1 MERCMNMV
9 DEYVELKAQIQA
21 LENRLAVLREHFMSP
36 GVRLRSAK
44 YEVSVRQQTHQIF
57 LKNLLPAEV
66 LNSPYYWSESRSAVV
81 TVKRLATP
89 KNIALVER
97 LGA

>member
-36 GVRLRSAK
+36 GVR
-44 YEVSVRQQTHQIF
+44 
-57 LKNLLPAEV
+57 
-66 LNSPYYWSESRSAVV
+66 
-81 TVKRLATP
+81 
-89 KNIALVER
+89 
-97 LGA
+97 